1 MADIAKDFLVW
12 LIGFGLV
19 GLVAL
24 ISLHLFLRRL
34 RAKNATS
41 GADGDSQA
49 VNTSPASRFSLANRI
64 LVVVIVA
71 GVYIGVLGPLV
82 GNVFAFLNGS
92 VSGEST
98 GQHQVPVE
106 LDEQGRPV
114 LVPVP
119 DPISAD

>member
-82 GNVFAFLNGS
+82 GNV
-92 VSGEST
+92 SGESSA
-98 GQHQVPVE
+98 QHQVPVE